1 VCAACEI
8 DKGWVCQASSPEIG
22 TSVSLPGSLAQK
34 SPARLQPTSLG
45 ALFGKGHETRAHT
58 HTQLLLEPNN
68 CSASNINPVQPHHG
82 SNGTDKTYT
91 QKDGS
96 HTRARRG
103 TRAADEQRDK
113 RDRKRKRLRWGALT
127 YTLSAPGT
135 LASISRDSWI
145 NAHTPAA

>member
-1 VCAACEI
+1 VH
-8 DKGWVCQASSPEIG
+8 
-22 TSVSLPGSLAQK
+22 T
-34 SPARLQPTSLG
+34 
-45 ALFGKGHETRAHT
+45 HT
-58 HTQLLLEPNN
+58 HTQLLEPHAKHN

-96 HTRARRG
+96 HTRAWRG

-113 RDRKRKRLRWGALT
+113 RDRKRKRLRRGALT